1 MVYPS
6 SSKPKDSQA
15 IQVRIHYLSMIRKRF
30 MRSKKN
36 AHEYTFIVMSENIN
50 GEKLQMGVDPRCLV
64 LSRGKG
70 KVAPKTAAEIFKFAF

>member
-1 MVYPS
+1 MVHPS

-36 AHEYTFIVMSENIN
+36 AYEHFNIYTFIVMSENIN

-70 KVAPKTAAEIFKFAF
+70 